1 MCMRQESSA
10 NKKKNE
16 RPSTIMRVTLVPM
29 RASRY
34 QCSIR
39 LGDVRGWTR
48 LNGMSAL
55 ARYAEKSMLLIGG
68 YDHNSSQ
75 VHAHFREDA

>member
-1 MCMRQESSA
+1 MRQESSA

-16 RPSTIMRVTLVPM
+16 RPSTIMRVMLVAM
-29 RASRY
+29 RASL
-34 QCSIR
+34 SV
-39 LGDVRGWTR
+39 LNPAGDVRGWTR
-48 LNGMSAL
+48 LNDKSAL